1 MCGLAGV
8 GQNTVRSP
16 PHILAEIGCAPIFFG
31 NYSQRSNVMPV
42 HDWTRV
48 NDGIFHHFH
57 YSWVLEIQR
66 ALRRGLLPKGYYVL
80 AEQIGGDVG
89 EPDVLTLQAAGTKS
103 DPDGPLSG
111 TATLTETPPI
121 IQTRTRIPRDPY
133 ARLQRTVVI
142 RHTSGDRIVAMIE
155 ILSRGNKSSRHAIR
169 SFLDKA
175 IAALNG
181 GVHLLLIDVHPPGPR
196 DPNGIHGALLNE
208 IGTEEYVLD
217 RERPLT
223 TVAYTSGADL
233 VDAFVNHFAVGE
245 PIPEMPLFL
254 TRENFIRVPLE
265 AAYMAAWEDVPP
277 QYQDILHASS

>member
-1 MCGLAGV
+1 M
-8 GQNTVRSP
+8 R
-16 PHILAEIGCAPIFFG
+16 APIFSNSPSERG
-31 NYSQRSNVMPV
+31 NLMPV

-48 NDGIFHHFH
+48 SDGIFHHFH
-57 YSWVLEIQR
+57 YSWVLEILR
-66 ALRRGLLPKGYYVL
+66 ALRRGLLPKEYYVM

-89 EPDVLTLQAAGTKS
+89 EPDVLTLQATATK
-103 DPDGPLSG
+103 PDLEDSLSG

-121 IQTRTRIPRDPY
+121 VHARTSIPRDPY
-133 ARLQRTVVI
+133 VRLQRTVVI
-142 RHTSGDRIVAMIE
+142 RHTSDDRIVAMIE
-155 ILSRGNKSSRHAIR
+155 VVSRGNKSSRHAIR

-181 GVHLLLIDVHPPGPR
+181 GVHLLLVDVHPPRSR
-196 DPNGIHGALLNE
+196 DPNGVHAALLNE
-208 IGTEEYVLD
+208 IGTEEYLLG

-233 VDAFVNHFAVGE
+233 VDAFVNHFAVDE

-277 QYQDILHASS
+277 QYQQMLLASS